1 MLAQYATPL
10 TFIALG
16 AVFAYSFYAVLIA
29 GQLSLGQAGFASL
42 AAFTAASL
50 APSGDDVGDVPALL
64 TAVVIGMAVGATA
77 AVVLGLPTMHLRGVF
92 LAIATL
98 GFAEAVRVVLL
109 NLEWT
114 GGAQGL
120 AVPRVLTVGMA
131 WTALAVV
138 AYWFW
143 RMGPSRY
150 GRALEAIREDE
161 LAARS
166 MGIDV
171 GRHRL
176 AAFVTSGAVAGLYGV
191 LFAYYVRLIAPSD
204 FDFAAAVD
212 GLVTAVL
219 GGSTMFLGPVLGS
232 GFQTMVP
239 EIQRAVGVEAGW
251 IRPFLAGLLLLV
263 VILFLP
269 GGLTSLIPRRTRVP
283 AAGDG
288 DPDGDAAPGLAARR
302 HPAPGET
309 VVSLAGLSKEYGGVH
324 AVRGVDLE
332 VRGGEVVG
340 LIGPNGAGKTT
351 LVNMVSGLVPPSS
364 GTATVLGTAV
374 GRTPVHRVAAAGVS
388 RTFQHSKLFN
398 RLSALENVLV
408 GAHLVSRPTFL
419 RRLLWLPSS
428 RRDERAALEHATRC
442 LHRVGLG
449 HLAGTRAS
457 ALSYGDQRR
466 LEIARALAAEPSLLV
481 LDEPAAGMNHVEAGQ
496 LSELIRSLARDGLT
510 ILFIEHNVGMVLET
524 CTRVVVLDFGQVIA
538 SGTPAQ
544 IAADPAVIEAYLGT
558 ADPDDGEPAR
568 GSVADGTLADPTGG
582 GGDGGATGAVTNA
595 RPSVAGTLDPPDTTP
610 RNAT

>member
-1 MLAQYATPL
+1 MLGQYATTL

-16 AVFAYSFYAVLIA
+16 AIFAYSFYAVLIA

-42 AAFTAASL
+42 AAFSGAYL
-50 APSGDDVGDVPALL
+50 APSGADVGDVPALL
-64 TAVVIGMAVGATA
+64 IAVAIGMSVGALG

-109 NLEWT
+109 NQEWT

-120 AVPRVLTVGMA
+120 GVPRILTVGMA
-131 WTALAVV
+131 WTALALV

-143 RMGPSRY
+143 RMGRSRY

-176 AAFVTSGAVAGLYGV
+176 AAFVTAGAVAGLYGV
-191 LFAYYVRLIAPSD
+191 LYAYYVRLIAPND
-204 FDFAAAVD
+204 FDFVAAVE
-212 GLVTAVL
+212 GLVTAVV
-219 GGSTMFLGPVLGS
+219 GGSTMFLGPLLGS
-232 GFQTMVP
+232 GFQTIVP

-251 IRPFLAGLLLLV
+251 IRPFLASLLLLV

-269 GGLTSLIPRRTRVP
+269 GGLASLIPRRTRMP
-283 AAGDG
+283 SGDDG
-288 DPDGDAAPGLAARR
+288 DSTTGLAGRR
-302 HPAPGET
+302 HPAAGEP
-309 VVSLAGLSKEYGGVH
+309 VVTLAGLGKEYGGVH

-332 VRGGEVVG
+332 IRAGEVVG

-351 LVNMVSGLVPPSS
+351 LVNMISGLVPPSS
-364 GTATVLGTAV
+364 GSATVLGTAI
-374 GRTPVHRVAAAGVS
+374 GSTPVHRIAAAGVS

-419 RRLLWLPSS
+419 RRLIWLPSA
-428 RRDERAALEHATRC
+428 RRDERAALRQAARC
-442 LHRVGLG
+442 LERVGLSE
-449 HLAGTRAS
+449 LAGSRAE

-466 LEIARALAAEPSLLV
+466 LEIARALASDPSLLI
-481 LDEPAAGMNHVEAGQ
+481 LDEPAAGMNHVEAAR

-510 ILFIEHNVGMVLET
+510 ILFIEHNVGMVLQT
-524 CTRVVVLDFGQVIA
+524 CTRVVVLNFGEVIA
-538 SGTPAQ
+538 SGAPDEV
-544 IAADPAVIEAYLGT
+544 AADPAVIEAYLGS
-558 ADPDDGEPAR
+558 ADDDGDEGPVAETAR
-568 GSVADGTLADPTGG
+568 S
-582 GGDGGATGAVTNA
+582 GATAAGAGDAPPDAVANV
-595 RPSVAGTLDPPDTTP
+595 RPGAAGTLDTPDST
-610 RNAT
+610 RDAT

>member
-1 MLAQYATPL
+1 MLAQYATTL

-16 AVFAYSFYAVLIA
+16 AIFAYSFYAVLIA

-42 AAFTAASL
+42 AAFSAATL

-64 TAVVIGMAVGATA
+64 TAAVIGMAVGALA

-109 NLEWT
+109 NQEWT

-120 AVPRVLTVGMA
+120 AVPRILTVGTA
-131 WTALAVV
+131 WSALAVV

-143 RMGPSRY
+143 RMGRSRY

-176 AAFVTSGAVAGLYGV
+176 AAFTTAGAVAGLYGV
-191 LFAYYVRLIAPSD
+191 LFASYVRLIAPND
-204 FDFAAAVD
+204 FDFPAAVE
-212 GLVTAVL
+212 GLVTAVV
-219 GGSTMFLGPVLGS
+219 GGSTMFVGPVLGS

-239 EIQRAVGVEAGW
+239 EVQRAVGVEAGW

-269 GGLTSLIPRRTRVP
+269 GGLASLIPRRTRVP
-283 AAGDG
+283 STSGA
-288 DPDGDAAPGLAARR
+288 DPVRGLAARR
-302 HPAPGET
+302 HPAAGET
-309 VVSLAGLSKEYGGVH
+309 VVSLTGLAKEYGGVH
-324 AVRGVDLE
+324 AVRGIDLE
-332 VRGGEVVG
+332 IRAGEVVG

-364 GTATVLGTAV
+364 GSATVLGTTI

-419 RRLLWLPSS
+419 RRLLWLPSA
-428 RRDERAALEHATRC
+428 RRDERAALVHAARC
-442 LHRVGLG
+442 LERVGLSD
-449 HLAGTRAS
+449 LAGNRAS
-457 ALSYGDQRR
+457 SLSYGDQRR
-466 LEIARALAAEPSLLV
+466 LEIARALASEPSLLI
-481 LDEPAAGMNHVEAGQ
+481 LDEPAAGMNHVEAAR

-538 SGTPAQ
+538 SGPPAEV
-544 IAADPAVIEAYLGT
+544 AADPAVIEAYLGT
-558 ADPDDGEPAR
+558 EHEAA
-568 GSVADGTLADPTGG
+568 A
-582 GGDGGATGAVTNA
+582 
-595 RPSVAGTLDPPDTTP
+595 
-610 RNAT
+610 